1 MKSIIYFQFTKIYR
15 NNIDGIY
22 RFFYLKL
29 NSYQLAED
37 FSSDVFTRFWD
48 ICQRGG
54 LKDIKNPR
62 AFLYKTARNLLADHY
77 RKTSGSATYS
87 TEEIKDIL
95 DSSKGPKE
103 KMILGEEL
111 AEIQRVISGLKEEYQ
126 DIIIWHYLEDLEIRE
141 IAGIMDKSENAVR
154 VSLHRAMSALKD
166 SLKEIK
172 NQQV

>member
-15 NNIDGIY
+15 NNIDSIY

-29 NSYQLAED
+29 NSSQLAED
-37 FSSDVFTRFWD
+37 LSSDVFTRFWD

-54 LKDIKNPR
+54 LKDIKNSR

-77 RKTSGSATYS
+77 RRKSGLSTHS
-87 TEEIKDIL
+87 TEEIKETPDPSQRL
-95 DSSKGPKE
+95 KE
-103 KMILGEEL
+103 KTLLSEEL
-111 AEIQRVISGLKEEYQ
+111 AEIQRVISGLKEDYQ
-126 DIIIWHYLEDLEIRE
+126 DIIIWHYLEDLEISE
-141 IAGIMDKSENAVR
+141 IAGIMSKSENAVR
-154 VSLHRAMSALKD
+154 VTLHRAMSALKD

>member
-29 NSYQLAED
+29 NSSQLAED

-54 LKDIKNPR
+54 LKDIKNSR
-62 AFLYKTARNLLADHY
+62 AFLYKTARNLLADYY
-77 RKTSGSATYS
+77 RKESESSTSSI
-87 TEEIKDIL
+87 EEIKDAP
-95 DSSKGPKE
+95 DSSQSPKE
-103 KMILGEEL
+103 KMILNEEL
-111 AEIQRVISGLKEEYQ
+111 AGVQRAILNLKEDYQ
-126 DIIIWHYLEDLEIRE
+126 NIIIWRYLEDLEISE
-141 IAGIMDKSENAVR
+141 IAKIMDKSENAVR
-154 VSLHRAMSALKD
+154 VALHRAMSALKE